1 MKHLIKTTLLAT
13 SLATAALLVGCD
25 KTISKTESSKTSSD
39 GTVKTK
45 ETTVTQK
52 PDGTIEK
59 KEETK
64 KVTPNP

>member
-25 KTISKTESSKTSSD
+25 KTISKSETSKTSSD
-39 GTVKTK
+39 GSVKTK

-52 PDGTIEK
+52 PDGTIQK
-59 KEETK
+59 TEETK
-64 KVTPNP
+64 KTTPNP

>member
-1 MKHLIKTTLLAT
+1 MKHLIKNTLLVT

-25 KTISKTESSKTSSD
+25 KTISKSETSKTSSD